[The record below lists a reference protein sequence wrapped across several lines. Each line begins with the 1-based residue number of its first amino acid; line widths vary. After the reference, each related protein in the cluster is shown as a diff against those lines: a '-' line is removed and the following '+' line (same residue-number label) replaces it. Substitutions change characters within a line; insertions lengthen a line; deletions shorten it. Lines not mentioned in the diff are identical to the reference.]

1 MKKTLLVLIISL
13 FFSISIQAQTI
24 VGNWTLTS
32 IILEGDMAYSISDP
46 VTLNIDETGRFSGN
60 GGCNEY
66 VGLYSFENPAKSF
79 KKPQKIKFSDVIF
92 CSAKKTCQL
101 SSNTEKAFFRSLK
114 EAATVDLAKDE
125 LVIKDKATFVKTPN
139 GNVVIQ
145 NTMTFEREVK
155 PN

>member
-1 MKKTLLVLIISL
+1 MKKTILVLIISL
-13 FFSISIQAQTI
+13 FLCISCQTQTI
-24 VGNWTLTS
+24 VGNWRLTS
-32 IILEGDMAYSISDP
+32 IILEGDMAYSINDP

-101 SSNTEKAFFRSLK
+101 SSKTENVFFTSLK

-125 LVIKDKATFVKTPN
+125 LIIKNKAIFVKTPN

-155 PN
+155 PK